1 MSRKL
6 KAYCIPVRSQSHN
19 LVEARAASWHANQAY
34 FSLFQYPCR
43 RRSAYQSGQARWR
56 IQTGSLLGRLRFNNV
71 QIDGSLYPK
80 PVAVAAARGGR
91 EGRRE
96 SFVLRMEVNHPL
108 VATSPAAA
116 LMSEGVT

>member
-56 IQTGSLLGRLRFNNV
+56 VQTGSLLGRLRLSTTFR
-71 QIDGSLYPK
+71 STAAC
-80 PVAVAAARGGR
+80 PVAVAAARRGR